1 MRSSTALI
9 GTALFSLLVAADEAR
24 AQLTGDQVVSAA
36 DAAAIGKGPQNSF
49 SGFVTAGKI
58 GEDVFMNLNLRLS
71 FDMESWGVGFQAPVR
86 LRLIDNDPQ
95 NDGFLRLEDWDE
107 WQDFLKFL
115 RYVYIGKRDKTGPFY
130 IRVGELS
137 NLSIGH
143 GTIVYR
149 YNNSLDIDRWRV
161 GTNVAVNVGDFGA
174 EAVVSDVGRLGSN
187 AIMAGY
193 RLSVRPLSLFLG
205 GPETNPE
212 TGEAEE
218 ESSGGYDPL
227 SRFVVG
233 HTLMV
238 DPTAPLTL
246 ETRQVTNADGT
257 VSTVVVT
264 NDENLPTVTAERA
277 LAIVGLD
284 FGYEL
289 LRGEPLSITPY
300 LDINKI
306 TEVDSGWG
314 LHLGVLWGL
323 RVPAVIDTLTVD
335 LRTEYRRVS
344 GDYVGPYFNTTYDIE
359 RYVANP
365 GAGVPLTKLGAVS
378 LGASGKNGV
387 FFDLLAG
394 FPNFIYIG
402 GEFIDYD
409 GGIDDGQ
416 LRLSLEVPALEFV
429 QFSAFYYRINIGG
442 LSDMFALD
450 DRSSILAQVSV
461 PIGVFSL
468 VGRWWRVWRGTEGGG
483 YEAID
488 DWSVGAGIN
497 LSF

>member
-1 MRSSTALI
+1 MRNAPLLAT
-9 GTALFSLLVAADEAR
+9 TLFTLAAMSPPAH
-24 AQLTGDQVVSAA
+24 AQLSGDQVVSAA
-36 DAAAIGKGPQNSF
+36 DAAGIGKGPESSF
-49 SGFVTAGKI
+49 SGFLSAGQI

-71 FDMESWGVGFQAPVR
+71 FDQENWGVGFQAPLR

-95 NDGFLRLEDWDE
+95 DGDVLRMEDWDE
-107 WQDFLKFL
+107 WQDFLKFI
-115 RYVYIGKRDKTGPFY
+115 RYVYIGRRDKTGPFY
-130 IRVGELS
+130 VRIGELS

-149 YNNSLDIDRWRV
+149 YNNSLDIDRWRI
-161 GTNVAVNVGDFGA
+161 GTNVAVNIGDFGA
-174 EAVVSDVGRLGSN
+174 EVVVSDVGRLGSN

-193 RLSVRPLSLFLG
+193 RLSVRPLSLLFG
-205 GPETNPE
+205 GAEVDPE
-212 TGEAEE
+212 TGEPAE
-218 ESSGGYDPL
+218 ESSTGYDPL
-227 SRFVVG
+227 SRFVIG

-238 DPTAPLTL
+238 DPTAPYTL
-246 ETRQVTNADGT
+246 ETREVTDTNGNLR
-257 VSTVVVT
+257 TVVVT
-264 NDENLPTVTAERA
+264 NDQNLPNVTAERA
-277 LAIVGLD
+277 FAVVGID

-300 LDINKI
+300 IDINKM
-306 TEVDSGWG
+306 TEMDSGWG
-314 LHLGVLWGL
+314 LHMGVLWGL

-344 GDYVGPYFNTTYDIE
+344 GDYLGPYFNTTYDIE

-365 GAGVPLTKLGAVS
+365 GGALPLTKLFAVS
-378 LGASGKNGV
+378 QGDTGRNGV

-394 FPNFIYIG
+394 FPNFVYIG

-409 GGIDDGQ
+409 GGQNDGQ

-429 QFSAFYYRINIGG
+429 RFSAFYYRINIGG

-450 DRSSILAQVSV
+450 DRSSILGQVAV

-468 VGRWWRVWRGTEGGG
+468 VGRWWRVWRGTGEGG
-483 YEAID
+483 YESVD
-488 DWSVGAGIN
+488 DWSVGVGIN
-497 LSF
+497 LTF

>member
-1 MRSSTALI
+1 MRRL
-9 GTALFSLLVAADEAR
+9 SLLATVVLSLSGYAERAS
-24 AQLTGDQVVSAA
+24 AQLSGDQVVSAA
-36 DAAAIGKGPQNSF
+36 DAAGVGKGSESTF
-49 SGFVTAGKI
+49 SGFVSAGKI
-58 GEDVFMNLNLRLS
+58 GEDVFMNISLRLS
-71 FDMESWGVGFQAPVR
+71 FDQENWGVGFQAPVR

-95 NDGFLRLEDWDE
+95 DGEFLRLQDWDE
-107 WQDFLKFL
+107 WQDFLKFV
-115 RYVYIGKRDKTGPFY
+115 RYVYIGKRDKSGPFY
-130 IRVGELS
+130 IRIGELS

-143 GTIVYR
+143 GTIVHR

-161 GTNVAVNVGDFGA
+161 GTNVAVNIGDFGG
-174 EAVVSDVGRLGSN
+174 EVVVSDVGRLGSN

-205 GPETNPE
+205 GGSVNPE

-218 ESSGGYDPL
+218 SSGGGYDPL

-238 DPTAPLTL
+238 DPTAPLSLQTQ
-246 ETRQVTNADGT
+246 QVMNADGT
-257 VSTVVVT
+257 VRTVVVT
-264 NDENLPTVTAERA
+264 NDQNLPSVTQERA
-277 LAIVGLD
+277 LTIVGLD

-300 LDINKI
+300 IDINKMS
-306 TEVDSGWG
+306 EVESGWG
-314 LHLGVLWGL
+314 LHMGVLWGL

-344 GDYVGPYFNTTYDIE
+344 GDYLGPYFNTTYDIE
-359 RYVANP
+359 RYIANP
-365 GAGVPLTKLGAVS
+365 GGGVPLTKLFAVS
-378 LGASGKNGV
+378 QGASGKNGM

-394 FPNFIYIG
+394 FPNFVYIG

-409 GGIDDGQ
+409 GGADDGQ

-429 QFSAFYYRINIGG
+429 QFSAFYYRINISG

-450 DRSSILAQVSV
+450 DRSSILAQISI
-461 PIGVFSL
+461 PIGVFAL
-468 VGRWWRVWRGTEGGG
+468 VGRWWRVWRGTGEGG
-483 YEAID
+483 YEAVD
-488 DWSVGAGIN
+488 DWSVGVGIN
-497 LSF
+497 LTL